1 MCLYRV
7 LHCHLLLPLLV
18 SDVLLT
24 GFLHMLT
31 LSRMPVSAE
40 TMNYSSAIT
49 GGLTLIITLF
59 YPWQCKNGFRSPVEV
74 VRANSTAN
82 VVKDDQE

>member
-1 MCLYRV
+1 
-7 LHCHLLLPLLV
+7 
-18 SDVLLT
+18 
-24 GFLHMLT
+24 
-31 LSRMPVSAE
+31 MPVSAE

-49 GGLTLIITLF
+49 GGLTLIIALF
-59 YPWQCKNGFRSPVEV
+59 YPWQCKNGFRSPVEI